1 MTNDNEMIATAD
13 QWIEYC
19 NDQDIEGLAGITSEE
34 LEVHGPKGT
43 ATIDKTGF
51 KEWMER
57 ANLKLETFEYYAR
70 DNKVVMGQH
79 GIWLDTDGTVKG
91 EQDVYTVLVFD
102 REKVSA
108 LGRFDDKEQAFDVTG
123 LEEGDRIG

>member
-1 MTNDNEMIATAD
+1 MTNNNAMIDNADRWIAC
-13 QWIEYC
+13 C
-19 NDQDIEGLAGITSEE
+19 NVRDLEGLSEITAEE

-43 ATIDKTGF
+43 ATIDKTGL

-57 ANLKLETFEYYAR
+57 AKLKLETFEHYTR

-79 GIWLDTDGTVKG
+79 GTWLHTDGTIKG

-102 REKVSA
+102 GEKVSA